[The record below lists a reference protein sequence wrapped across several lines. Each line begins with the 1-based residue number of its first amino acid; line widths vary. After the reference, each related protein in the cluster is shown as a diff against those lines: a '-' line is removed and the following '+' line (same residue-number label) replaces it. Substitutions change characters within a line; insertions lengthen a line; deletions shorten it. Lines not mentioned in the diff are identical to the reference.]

1 MPVPGPR
8 VLSYPNQRQARV
20 MRRAYHRRVL
30 CAATCD
36 RLRIM
41 RRAEGTF
48 NLDRFDHEALYD
60 NREGVKLA
68 PAHVRKTFIVPAGGQ
83 SSTHDYGR

>member
-1 MPVPGPR
+1 MR
-8 VLSYPNQRQARV
+8 VICA
-20 MRRAYHRRVL
+20 ATCDRRVL

-36 RLRIM
+36 RLWIM

-48 NLDRFDHEALYD
+48 NLDRFDDEAPYD

-68 PAHVRKTFIVPAGGQ
+68 PAHIRKTLTVPDGGQ
-83 SSTHDYGR
+83 SSTLDYER

>member
-1 MPVPGPR
+1 MR
-8 VLSYPNQRQARV
+8 VLCA
-20 MRRAYHRRVL
+20 ATCDRRVL

-48 NLDRFDHEALYD
+48 NLDRFDDEAPHD

-68 PAHVRKTFIVPAGGQ
+68 QAHIRRTFIVPDGGQ
-83 SSTHDYGR
+83 SSTLDYAL

>member
-1 MPVPGPR
+1 MR
-8 VLSYPNQRQARV
+8 VFFVSTCD
-20 MRRAYHRRVL
+20 RRVL

-48 NLDRFDHEALYD
+48 NLDRFDDEAPHD
-60 NREGVKLA
+60 NREGVTLTQ
-68 PAHVRKTFIVPAGGQ
+68 PVTRRTLIVADAGQ
-83 SSTHDYGR
+83 SGTLGYEL

>member
-1 MPVPGPR
+1 MR
-8 VLSYPNQRQARV
+8 VFCVSTCD
-20 MRRAYHRRVL
+20 RRVL

-48 NLDRFDHEALYD
+48 ILDRFDDEAPHD
-60 NREGVKLA
+60 NREGVTLA
-68 PAHVRKTFIVPAGGQ
+68 QPLTRRTLIVPDAGQ
-83 SSTHDYGR
+83 SGTLGYEL

>member
-1 MPVPGPR
+1 MCVFCATTR
-8 VLSYPNQRQARV
+8 D
-20 MRRAYHRRVL
+20 RRVL
-30 CAATCD
+30 CAAACD

-48 NLDRFDHEALYD
+48 NLDRFDDEAPYD

-68 PAHVRKTFIVPAGGQ
+68 QAHIRKTLIVPDGGQ
-83 SSTHDYGR
+83 SSTLDYEP